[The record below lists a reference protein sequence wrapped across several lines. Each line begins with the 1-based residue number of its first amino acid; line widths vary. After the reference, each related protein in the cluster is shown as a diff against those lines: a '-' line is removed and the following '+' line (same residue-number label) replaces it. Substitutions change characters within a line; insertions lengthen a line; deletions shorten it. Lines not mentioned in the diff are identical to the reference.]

1 MAYCTAACRCR
12 LSAVKKLKPP
22 RTSSTT
28 SDNSRPIANR
38 DRGQR
43 VPASV
48 TAMTQARIR
57 ARVPIPLFAATAATT
72 FNKAVALESFRNR
85 ILEDVDVALIELFGN
100 LTGNRP
106 DLRRSEERRVGK
118 ECVSTCSIRL
128 SLYN

>member
-1 MAYCTAACRCR
+1 MADCTAAWRCR

-57 ARVPIPLFAATAATT
+57 ARVPIPLLAATT

-85 ILEDVDVALIELFGN
+85 ILDAVEVALIDLFGN
-100 LTGNRP
+100 LTVNRQIG
-106 DLRRSEERRVGK
+106 RAAGRESV
-118 ECVSTCSIRL
+118 CQSV
-128 SLYN
+128 